1 MVSDQSNFKM
11 MKVVVIRSYLYK
23 LGKVYKNS
31 IFFLALCFILSANA
45 QESAVGDSLRM
56 VSLQEVVLISS
67 SRNVDHRKQ
76 HKPLSTL
83 DEYLES
89 SSRVNMIKRGAYAWE
104 PNINNMSSERLAVT
118 IDGMQIFG
126 ACTDKMDPITSYV
139 DVSNLAEAQI
149 SSGQQGAAFG
159 NMVGGGINLKLDKGN
174 FRPRGWNGSLQSS
187 YESNNRQRVFG
198 GELNFSDEKFYVDT
212 DVIYR
217 KADNYKAGGGETVL
231 FSQFEKYNFSVNSGI
246 KISADKAISGSLIYD
261 EARNVGYPALPMDV
275 SLARAIIASLSFN
288 QDTLF
293 GKLSDW
299 ESKVYYNT
307 IKHVMDDTKRP
318 DVAIHMDMPGWS
330 ETFGAYTQAN
340 WKLPGND
347 LFLKLDGYFNKSLA
361 EMTMYPVDTNE
372 SLMFMLTWPDIHT
385 TNVGFY
391 AQDNLV
397 WDKAS
402 LKLSTRFSYHS
413 NTVADEFGLNSLR
426 IFYPEMEKTNTRFL
440 KSFSAQYHRMLNP
453 FHLTFGLSY
462 GERAPS
468 VSEGYGF
475 YLFNSFDAHD
485 YIGDP
490 GLKTEASSE
499 ANISFTYKKPIF
511 EITAE
516 ANFFYINNYIIGK
529 VDSSLSTMTIGADGV
544 KIYTNLDAA
553 QIFNT
558 SFAAKYKIS
567 NAFTWA
573 GRVSYSRG
581 VDDVKENLPLI
592 SPISYRSSLDL
603 YKDNYSASIA
613 LNGAAEQSNF
623 NADYGEM
630 RTAAYATVSASIGK
644 RFFINDNS
652 LFVKAGVENLFDNN
666 YSTYNDWKNIPQM
679 GRNLFLTLSYSLK

>member
-1 MVSDQSNFKM
+1 
-11 MKVVVIRSYLYK
+11 MKVVITKSYLK
-23 LGKVYKNS
+23 MLGKTCIGS
-31 IFFLALCFILSANA
+31 ALFLGICFNVSLSA
-45 QESAVGDSLRM
+45 QEVVGDSLKM
-56 VSLQEVVLISS
+56 VPLQEVILISS
-67 SRNVDHRKQ
+67 SKTLDHRRQ
-76 HKPLSTL
+76 SKPLATL

-89 SSRVNMIKRGAYAWE
+89 SSRVNMVKRGAYAWE
-104 PNINNMSSERLAVT
+104 PTMNNMSSERLSVT
-118 IDGMQIFG
+118 IDGMQVFG
-126 ACTDKMDPITSYV
+126 ACTDKMDPVTSYV

-159 NMVGGGINLKLDKGN
+159 NMVGGGINLKLDKGG
-174 FRPRGWNGSLQSS
+174 FRPSGWTGGIESS
-187 YESNNRQRVFG
+187 FESNNSNRVFG
-198 GELNFSDEKFYVDT
+198 GELNYSDVKFYIDT

-217 KADNYKAGGGETVL
+217 KADNYKAGGGEKVE
-231 FSQFEKYNFSVNSGI
+231 FSQFEKYNFSVNSGV
-246 KISADKAISGSLIYD
+246 KLSEEQAVSGSLIYD
-261 EARNVGYPALPMDV
+261 EARDVGYPALPMDV
-275 SLARAIIASLSFN
+275 SLARAIIASLAFN

-293 GKLSDW
+293 GKFSDW

-330 ETFGAYTQAN
+330 ETVGAYSQVN

-347 LFLKLDGYFNKSLA
+347 MFLKLDGYFNKSLA

-372 SLMFMLTWPDIHT
+372 ALMFMLTWPDIHT
-385 TNVGFY
+385 TNMGVY
-391 AQDNLV
+391 AQDNLE
-397 WDKAS
+397 WDKSS
-402 LKLSTRFSYHS
+402 LKLSTRLTYHS
-413 NTVADEFGLNSLR
+413 NTVADEFGLNSLK

-499 ANISFTYKKPIF
+499 ANIALTFKKPLF

-516 ANFFYINNYIIGK
+516 ANYFYIDNYIIGK
-529 VDSSLSTMTIGADGV
+529 VDNSLSTMTIGADGV
-544 KIYTNLDAA
+544 KIYMNLNSA

-558 SFAAKYKIS
+558 SFSARYMIS

-581 VDDVKENLPLI
+581 VDDNKGNLPLI
-592 SPISYRSSLDL
+592 SPVSYRSSLDFF
-603 YKDNYSASIA
+603 KNNYSASVV
-613 LNGAAEQSNF
+613 LNGAAEQSKF
-623 NADYGEM
+623 NADYGEVK
-630 RTAAYATVSASIGK
+630 TSAYATVSASVGK
-644 RFFINDNS
+644 RFFINENS
-652 LFVKAGVENLFDNN
+652 LFVKGGVENLFDNN

-679 GRNLFLTLSYSLK
+679 GRNFFLTLSYSFK